1 MKKITKQELIEYV
14 EEMGEWTKEHR
25 RSSTF
30 YTNVYHEVTA
40 EDVKI
45 LAEDDNID
53 ASFLLDHAVN
63 LNGIWD
69 ADYGCDGWDVE
80 IAKIERYEETIP
92 EKIIPAHTVTRT
104 KTTPVKIVF
113 DE

>member
-1 MKKITKQELIEYV
+1 MQKITKQELIEYV
-14 EEMGEWTKEHR
+14 EEVGEMTKEHR
-25 RSSTF
+25 RGSNF
-30 YTNVYHEVTA
+30 YANVCHEVTA

-45 LAEDDNID
+45 LAEDDID

-69 ADYGCDGWDVE
+69 DDYGWDECEVE
-80 IAKIERYEETIP
+80 IAQIERYEEVVP

-104 KTTPVKIVF
+104 KTSPVKIVF

>member
-14 EEMGEWTKEHR
+14 EEVGVMTKEHR
-25 RSSTF
+25 RGSNF
-30 YTNVYHEVTA
+30 YANIYHEINA

-45 LAEDDNID
+45 LAEDGID
-53 ASFLLDHAVN
+53 SSFLLNHAVN
-63 LNGIWD
+63 LNGIYD
-69 ADYGCDGWDVE
+69 DDYGCDGWDVE

>member
-1 MKKITKQELIEYV
+1 MKKITKQELVEYV
-14 EEMGEWTKEHR
+14 EEVGEMTKEHR
-25 RSSTF
+25 RGSNF
-30 YTNVYHEVTA
+30 YANVYHEVTA
-40 EDVKI
+40 EDVKT
-45 LAEDDNID
+45 LAKDDID

-69 ADYGCDGWDVE
+69 DDYGCDRWDVE

-104 KTTPVKIVF
+104 KTIPVKIVF